1 MINFHKKN
9 MSLSKKRRRGFALLY
24 ALLLTGAVLSVGVI
38 LMNIIT
44 KQLVFSS
51 ISRNSEVSYYYL
63 ANSGRECLRYNN
75 NKFYTVSRDPDTG
88 SREFSFNIDSL
99 SFECFEQDVNLAIDN
114 TAPSDYPKLTWRGEV
129 DGKEVELSA
138 QFNRGCLTRVPGSC
152 NQQDDGLIGVNKAV
166 FRASGSEGS
175 GLRQTLRSA
184 TYVQKVGS

>member
-1 MINFHKKN
+1 MIDFIKINKKLFRN
-9 MSLSKKRRRGFALLY
+9 RSRGFALLY
-24 ALLLTGAVLSVGVI
+24 SLLLSGAVLSVGVI

-63 ANSGRECLRYNN
+63 ANSGRECLRYYGND
-75 NKFYTVSRDPDTG
+75 FYTVGFNDSG
-88 SREFSFNIDSL
+88 EREFSFNNESL
-99 SFECFEQDVNLAIDN
+99 SFKCFEQDVNLAIDD

-152 NQQDDGLIGVNKAV
+152 DQQDDGLIGVNKAV